1 VLVRRLLVLLVL
13 ALAVVP
19 ASGADTTPYGPQ
31 IEIVTPPDGG
41 FIAQGDK
48 ALYVCWE
55 GSVTTPICD
64 GNVPSG
70 SPIME
75 PAGTHTFTVT
85 AVDLDGRTA
94 TQTVTYQVLDLKP
107 PYVDLRNP
115 PLNTLSLYN
124 VGDVVLADYSCGD
137 PDSPTI
143 SCTANIPSG
152 SPIDTTHEGYGSL
165 TVHAVDP
172 IGHSYHAQSSWYVV
186 GPPRIVVTMPA
197 DGAAYLVGSN
207 QTVSFGCS
215 NGIYL
220 VTVTRCEGTVA
231 NGVALDTSVVG
242 LHSFTVDAAND
253 RGLTSTSTSTYR
265 VAYDFSGFD
274 TPVDANGAVSD
285 AKAGQTVPL
294 KFSLNGDR
302 GLGIVTSVTWR
313 TASCADWTPGSS
325 AAAGGQLSYTASS
338 GRYTETVSTAKS
350 WKGTCRILTLELADG
365 TQHPVRVSFT
375 H

>member
-1 VLVRRLLVLLVL
+1 MLARRLLVLLVL
-13 ALAVVP
+13 ALVAVP
-19 ASGADTTPYGPQ
+19 ASGADTTSYGPQ

-55 GSVTTPICD
+55 GSVSVSCD

-75 PAGTHTFTVT
+75 LAGTHTFTVT
-85 AVDLDGRTA
+85 AVDRDGRTA

-115 PLNTLSLYN
+115 PLNALSLYN
-124 VGDVVLADYSCGD
+124 VGDVVLADYSCSD

-143 SCTANIPSG
+143 SCTADVPSG
-152 SPIDTTHEGYGSL
+152 SPIDTSHEGSGAL
-165 TVHAVDP
+165 TVRAVDP

-186 GPPRIVVTMPA
+186 GPPRIIIATPA
-197 DGAAYLVGSN
+197 EGASYLVGSD

-220 VTVTRCEGTVA
+220 VTVTCCEGTA
-231 NGVALDTSVVG
+231 ADGVTLDTSSVG
-242 LHSFTVDAAND
+242 LHTFTVNAAND
-253 RGLTSTSTSTYR
+253 RGLSSTATSTYR

-274 TPVDANGAVSD
+274 TPVDANGAMAD
-285 AKAGQTVPL
+285 AKAGEPVPL
-294 KFSLNGDR
+294 KFSLNGNR
-302 GLGIVTSVTWR
+302 GLAVVTSVTWR
-313 TASCADWTPGSS
+313 TASCADWTPGSQQ
-325 AAAGGQLSYTASS
+325 AAGGQLSYAPSS
-338 GRYTETVSTAKS
+338 ARYTDTVSTAKS
-350 WKGTCRILTLELADG
+350 SKGSCRILTLELADG
-365 TQHPVRVSFT
+365 TQHAVRVTFT

>member
-1 VLVRRLLVLLVL
+1 VLIRRLLVLVVL
-13 ALAVVP
+13 ALGVVP
-19 ASGADTTPYGPQ
+19 ASSADTPYGPQ

-75 PAGTHTFTVT
+75 LAGTHTFTVT
-85 AVDLDGRTA
+85 AVDLGGRTA

-124 VGDVVLADYSCGD
+124 VGDVVLADYSCSD

-143 SCTANIPSG
+143 SCTADVPSD
-152 SPIDTTHEGYGSL
+152 SPIDTSDEGSGAL
-165 TVHAVDP
+165 TVRAVDP
-172 IGHSYHAQSSWYVV
+172 VGHSYHAQAPYYVV
-186 GPPRIVVTMPA
+186 GPPKTIIATPA
-197 DGAAYLVGSN
+197 DGASYLVGSA

-220 VTVTRCEGTVA
+220 VTVTRCEGSA
-231 NGVALDTSVVG
+231 PYGSALDTSVVG
-242 LHSFTVDAAND
+242 PQSFTV
-253 RGLTSTSTSTYR
+253 
-265 VAYDFSGFD
+265 
-274 TPVDANGAVSD
+274 
-285 AKAGQTVPL
+285 
-294 KFSLNGDR
+294 
-302 GLGIVTSVTWR
+302 
-313 TASCADWTPGSS
+313 
-325 AAAGGQLSYTASS
+325 
-338 GRYTETVSTAKS
+338 
-350 WKGTCRILTLELADG
+350 
-365 TQHPVRVSFT
+365 
-375 H
+375 